1 MHRSKGPS
9 KKPAMVLTA
18 CVMVAMGFAALNASY
33 NLTNAQL
40 GDGDEERYRNS
51 NSADDPGKAI
61 GRC

>member
-1 MHRSKGPS
+1 MHRSEGPS

-40 GDGDEERYRNS
+40 GDGD
-51 NSADDPGKAI
+51 
-61 GRC
+61 

>member
-1 MHRSKGPS
+1 MHRSEGPS
-9 KKPAMVLTA
+9 KKPAMVLR
-18 CVMVAMGFAALNASY
+18 VAMGFAALNASY